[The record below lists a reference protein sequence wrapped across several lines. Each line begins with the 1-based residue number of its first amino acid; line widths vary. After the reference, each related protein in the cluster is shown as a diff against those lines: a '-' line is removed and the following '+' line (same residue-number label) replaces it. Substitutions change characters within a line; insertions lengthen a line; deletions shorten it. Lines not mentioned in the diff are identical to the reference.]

1 MNLKRRTILSPL
13 SFVMVT
19 YTFLPDWVAIWMTG
33 YTILGKKD
41 SILIFNQK
49 SWYRNIY
56 FKSYISH
63 IYVPFNSGEICF
75 ADKQALWSDP
85 DEQLLSLRV
94 TRRMPLHAIVVE
106 GGNQLQGLI
115 FCWSLTNTL
124 QCLMP
129 QTNTIK
135 TWKTALLLHKT
146 IWITSFF
153 FYCFQ
158 RKN

>member
-1 MNLKRRTILSPL
+1 M
-13 SFVMVT
+13 T
-19 YTFLPDWVAIWMTG
+19 YLTKI
-33 YTILGKKD
+33 
-41 SILIFNQK
+41 
-49 SWYRNIY
+49 
-56 FKSYISH
+56 SYICH

-94 TRRMPLHAIVVE
+94 TRGMPLHAIVVE

-153 FYCFQ
+153 FLLHSEEELVLFGGRTNAILTENIHFPVFLLVDGVMAGLLTIDLWVAVFGCVLVVIS
-158 RKN
+158 